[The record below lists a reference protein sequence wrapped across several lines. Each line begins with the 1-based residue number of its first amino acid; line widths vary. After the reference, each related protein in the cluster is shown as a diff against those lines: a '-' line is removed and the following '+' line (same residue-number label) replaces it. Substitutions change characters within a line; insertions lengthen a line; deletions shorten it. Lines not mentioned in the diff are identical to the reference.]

1 MSIVQ
6 KFLIQVLK
14 RLMRLKMI
22 YTTDT
27 LAHQFTME
35 QSSAVNENIRLE
47 NYTLH
52 GEGVLLEETD
62 GDKVL
67 FENDSTSV
75 GENIALERG
84 SDTGITAY
92 LLQETYIVG
101 DSNTTK
107 QLHWSKTNCLIQKMI
122 TY

>member
-1 MSIVQ
+1 
-6 KFLIQVLK
+6 
-14 RLMRLKMI
+14 
-22 YTTDT
+22 
-27 LAHQFTME
+27 ME

-47 NYTLH
+47 NFTLH

-62 GDKVL
+62 GDNIT

-75 GENIALERG
+75 GENIALEIG
-84 SDTGITAY
+84 SDDSGITAY

-107 QLHWSKTNCLIQKMI
+107 TAPLEQNELFDTEDDNILDFTEKNPFGDAGD
-122 TY
+122 